1 MLNQVIIVG
10 RLVDTPT
17 VEEDGEKK
25 ISNIV
30 VAVPRSYKNSD
41 GEYDTDFIDV
51 ELWDGVARSTADYCK
66 KGDII
71 GVKGRIKVDS
81 NDDNGITIKA
91 TKIVAEKIT
100 FLSSKKEDE

>member
-1 MLNQVIIVG
+1 MLNQIIIVG
-10 RLVDTPT
+10 RLVDNPT
-17 VEEDGEKK
+17 IEENGEKK

-30 VAVPRSYKNSD
+30 VAVPRSYKKSN

-71 GVKGRIKVDS
+71 GVKGRIKVE
-81 NDDNGITIKA
+81 NYDNNGTTVKA

-100 FLSSKKEDE
+100 FLSSKKDNE

>member
-1 MLNQVIIVG
+1 MLNQIIIVG
-10 RLVDTPT
+10 RLVDNPT
-17 VEEDGEKK
+17 IEENGEKK

-41 GEYDTDFIDV
+41 GEYETDFIDV
-51 ELWDGVARSTADYCK
+51 ELWDCVASSTADYCK

-71 GVKGRIKVDS
+71 GVKGRIKVENYD
-81 NDDNGITIKA
+81 NNGITTKV

-100 FLSSKKEDE
+100 FLSSKKDDE

>member
-10 RLVDTPT
+10 RLVDTLT

-51 ELWDGVARSTADYCK
+51 ELWDGVASSADDYCK

-71 GVKGRIKVDS
+71 GVKVRIKVD
-81 NDDNGITIKA
+81 NYNNKGDYC
-91 TKIVAEKIT
+91 
-100 FLSSKKEDE
+100 